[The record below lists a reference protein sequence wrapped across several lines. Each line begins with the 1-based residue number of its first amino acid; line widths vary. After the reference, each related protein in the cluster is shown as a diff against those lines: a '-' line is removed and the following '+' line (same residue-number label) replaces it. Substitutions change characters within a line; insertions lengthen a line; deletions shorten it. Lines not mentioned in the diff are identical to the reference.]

1 MTAKKVRIYNRW
13 LTTLGGG
20 EKHSLSIAEYLSRYF
35 QVEVI
40 SHNPVSRQLAAERL
54 NIDLSNV
61 QFRFVPE
68 LSMFEL
74 HKITQNQDF
83 FINASYQDYFP
94 SLAEFSATLIY
105 FPEKLNYEVALRR
118 ALKRKIQTWLDL
130 PIFVAGVRKFYP
142 GNQGFQWYFNRYLKI
157 RLPNITYPYSVRFR
171 IKALD
176 HQISKFQFLLDEE
189 PIKPASFTASG
200 QSSEFVFTIPP
211 TEKMPEL
218 ELLLEDHTE
227 SPEDPHA
234 MLYDLDLDLNGYHFY
249 RRWFE
254 KKYIGWGTRLQIFS
268 QAYSILDQIDTYD
281 VVWANSAF
289 TQSWIRRYWNRESD
303 LLYPLVGLESF
314 KVAKKQ
320 PIILNVGR
328 FFAGNHNKKHLEMV
342 QTFKGMV
349 DHGLEGWELHLV
361 GNLAHGEEHKIYYD
375 MVRQEAR
382 GYPINFHQDL
392 PFNELVNLYASS
404 SIYWHASGYGE
415 NEKRNPEKFEHF
427 GISTVEAMA
436 SGCVPIV
443 IGKGGQKEIVAHG
456 ESGFLWHKLRDL
468 EKYTFL
474 LIRNPSLQEEMSK
487 SALLSAQKFNRANF
501 EKRMDQ
507 FLEANNLV

>member
-1 MTAKKVRIYNRW
+1 MTVKHVRIYNRW

-20 EKHSLSIAEYLSRYF
+20 EKHSLSIAEYLSKF
-35 QVEVI
+35 FEVEVV
-40 SHNPVSRQLAAERL
+40 SHNSVSRDLAGERL

-61 QFRFVPE
+61 QFRFIPE

-94 SLAEFSATLIY
+94 SLAKFSATLIY

-142 GNQGFQWYFNRYLKI
+142 GSQGFQWYFNRYLKI
-157 RLPNITYPYSVRFR
+157 RLPKISHPYWIRFK
-171 IKALD
+171 IQALD
-176 HQISKFQFLLDEE
+176 NPISKIQFLLDEE
-189 PIKPASFTASG
+189 VFEPFSSTVSE
-200 QSSEFVFTIPP
+200 QSHEFVFMIPP
-211 TEKMPEL
+211 TEKMSEL
-218 ELLLEDHTE
+218 ELLLEDHSE
-227 SPEDPHA
+227 SAEDPHA
-234 MLYDLDLDLNGYHFY
+234 MLYDLDLDLKGYHFY
-249 RRWFE
+249 RRWLE
-254 KKYIGWGTRLQIFS
+254 KKYVGWGTRLQIFS
-268 QAYSILDQIDTYD
+268 QAYSIIDQINTYD

-289 TQSWIRRYWNRESD
+289 TRSWIRRYWNRESD
-303 LLYPLVGLESF
+303 LLYPLVDVESF
-314 KVAKKQ
+314 RVAQKQ

-342 QTFKGMV
+342 KSFKNMV

-392 PFNELVNLYASS
+392 PFKELVNLYASS

-415 NEKRNPEKFEHF
+415 NETRNPEKFEHF

-436 SGCVPIV
+436 SGCVPVV
-443 IGKGGQKEIVAHG
+443 IGMGGQLEIVSHG
-456 ESGFLWHKLRDL
+456 ENGFLWKKLRDL
-468 EKYTFL
+468 EKFSFL
-474 LIRNPSLQEEMSK
+474 LIRNPSLCEEMSK
-487 SALLSAQKFNRANF
+487 SALISAQKFNRTNF
-501 EKRMDQ
+501 QKRMDQ
-507 FLEANNLV
+507 FMEANNLV